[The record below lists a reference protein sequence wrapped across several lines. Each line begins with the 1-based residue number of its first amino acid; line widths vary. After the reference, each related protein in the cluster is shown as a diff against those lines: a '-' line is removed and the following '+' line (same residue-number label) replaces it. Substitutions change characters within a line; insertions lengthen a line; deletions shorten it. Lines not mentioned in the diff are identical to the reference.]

1 MTAFCIAV
9 PLMAALVFIVA
20 YAIAYVPP
28 DR

>member
-1 MTAFCIAV
+1 MTAWCIAV
-9 PLMAALVFIVA
+9 PLMAVLAFIVA